1 MQRLQQ
7 QCQSQQRQQQKRRG
21 GLAAGATAAAMGW
34 TTGSQQ
40 LRLASRQRGQRC
52 CLGWL
57 LAHLLLGAVQLVAGA
72 VGHLGATAGY
82 L

>member
-1 MQRLQQ
+1 MQRLQR
-7 QCQSQQRQQQKRRG
+7 QCQSQQRQQQKLRG

-40 LRLASRQRGQRC
+40 LRLASRQPGQRC

-57 LAHLLLGAVQLVAGA
+57 LAHLLLAAVQLVAGA
-72 VGHLGATAGY
+72 VGPPGATAGY